1 MSLVFIVALFGAS
14 CGSSSPRKQAT
25 AAVRGPGFRF
35 SAPASWR
42 VRHTAASV
50 VAESRADP
58 AARVSAVVYRLA
70 KTYTPDRFAQAA
82 KELDGVART
91 LAQDA
96 GGSVTDAETTAVAGL
111 RIRAY
116 RFTARAPQGRRYD
129 DRVGFVLD
137 GKREVQLLCQ
147 APSGAGD
154 PDGACALLFRS
165 FTLTG

>member
-1 MSLVFIVALFGAS
+1 MSLALIVALFGAS

-25 AAVRGPGFRF
+25 TAVRGPAFRF

-42 VRHTAASV
+42 VRRAAASV

-70 KTYTPDRFAQAA
+70 TTYTPDRFAEAA
-82 KELDGVART
+82 KELDGVAAK
-91 LAQDA
+91 LAHDA

-111 RIRAY
+111 EIRAY

-129 DRVGFVLD
+129 DRVGFVLH
-137 GKREVQLLCQ
+137 GRREVQLLCQ

-154 PDGACALLFRS
+154 PDGACALLFSS